1 VGIFNKVAEMSG
13 AIASLKECSSSEEF
27 LTHKNALTAKCNQA
41 INEMS
46 LTTIENEVGY
56 YTGLCI
62 I

>member
-1 VGIFNKVAEMSG
+1 MSG

-27 LTHKNALTAKCNQA
+27 LSHKNALVAKCNQA